1 MLKQLKP
8 NTITVKD
15 ALTTISYS
23 MEHVVRQLN
32 ILSLKERIDIGAHI
46 HSLAKLAEAVDKN
59 IKEDVKA
66 RLHNKGGVLNGEEFK
81 AVLAY
86 HDEKRLDTAALKA
99 KKPTIYNQFLKG
111 SEVGVIKYEPR

>member
-1 MLKQLKP
+1 MLKRTSEPVSGIMLLIATQ
-8 NTITVKD
+8 V
-15 ALTTISYS
+15 
-23 MEHVVRQLN
+23 EHVVR
-32 ILSLKERIDIGAHI
+32 SLDTMTLKQKVDVGAHI

-86 HDEKRLDTAALKA
+86 HDEKRLDTAALKE
-99 KKPTIYNQFLKG
+99 KKPAIYNQFLKG